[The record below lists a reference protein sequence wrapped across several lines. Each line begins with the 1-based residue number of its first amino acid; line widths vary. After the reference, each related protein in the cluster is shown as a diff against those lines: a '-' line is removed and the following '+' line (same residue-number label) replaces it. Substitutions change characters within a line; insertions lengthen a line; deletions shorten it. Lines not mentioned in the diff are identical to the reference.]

1 MLTVIGKQSTQG
13 DRAWKCACC
22 LCLFSLSVAGGIVN
36 LACAYP
42 RGKVAIK
49 ARSARTTSR
58 LYVGFLLRGNPGLI
72 LQDSFS

>member
-1 MLTVIGKQSTQG
+1 MEVRL
-13 DRAWKCACC
+13 
-22 LCLFSLSVAGGIVN
+22 LFVSLLFVGCRGIVN
-36 LACAYP
+36 LACGYP